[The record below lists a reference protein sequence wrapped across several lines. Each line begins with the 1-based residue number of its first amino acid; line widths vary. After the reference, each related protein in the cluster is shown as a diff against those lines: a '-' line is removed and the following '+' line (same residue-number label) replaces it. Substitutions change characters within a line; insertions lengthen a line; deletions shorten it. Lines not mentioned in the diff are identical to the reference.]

1 MQATQLAYRR
11 LAIAV
16 AFLLAR
22 VALDSPVEHLD
33 LDATELLAMNIAR
46 RLPTAVWC
54 GITTI
59 KQLVD
64 RNIDALAQWSGMHNH
79 AMPHAII
86 ILLSFQATSIAR
98 VSGVC
103 LSHPPQHF
111 DWAGFSSVGGCWR
124 CFCIGEAGDGTNGVC
139 NPGAKSGS
147 MSSSVGVL
155 KLLSRPKPRLPNCQ
169 ATVGMVRQKL
179 LQAAYLFMA
188 ALWRQVP

>member
-64 RNIDALAQWSGMHNH
+64 RNIDALARWSRMHND

-86 ILLSFQATSIAR
+86 LSFQATSIAR

-103 LSHPPQHF
+103 LSLPP
-111 DWAGFSSVGGCWR
+111 
-124 CFCIGEAGDGTNGVC
+124 
-139 NPGAKSGS
+139 
-147 MSSSVGVL
+147 
-155 KLLSRPKPRLPNCQ
+155 
-169 ATVGMVRQKL
+169 AT
-179 LQAAYLFMA
+179 F
-188 ALWRQVP
+188 